1 LEHTSHKTD
10 HSREADQ
17 PIRIGGT
24 ILGAHRHIR
33 AFFKCHDDQYGV
45 LLPFIKDGLKSG
57 EKAVH
62 IVNPKRR
69 DEHVRQLRS
78 AGIDVAATQQ
88 NGQLDL
94 LDWAEGGTSAPRRSE
109 KRPSRRS

>member
-1 LEHTSHKTD
+1 MEHTSHTTD
-10 HSREADQ
+10 DSRETDQ

-24 ILGAHRHIR
+24 ILGAHRHTC
-33 AFFKCHDDQYGV
+33 AFFNSHDDQYSV
-45 LLPFIKDGLKSG
+45 LLHFIKDSFKLG
-57 EKAVH
+57 ERAVH
-62 IVNPKRR
+62 IINPKRR

-78 AGIDVAATQQ
+78 AGIDVAAVQE

-109 KRPSRRS
+109 RRPSRRS